1 MLSAQLFAA
10 ADAAKR
16 MEEKV
21 EYLLTQGEYLTN
33 RVYELE
39 DENSKLK
46 DKLKRVSQLLVNAAE
61 ILGEE

>member
-21 EYLLTQGEYLTN
+21 EYLLTRVEDLTN
-33 RVYELE
+33 REYELE
-39 DENSKLK
+39 EENSKLK
-46 DKLKRVSQLLVNAAE
+46 DKLKRVSQFLINAAE